1 MTHQMYLDLLI
12 HLAQLDVERGPE
24 LLLELLGVALGRPGL
39 GGEVDSSHRTAAHLL
54 PEEPDSQPDGQ
65 AHALQAEGSPLALVR
80 EPVDLPKNI
89 LQIAQLISCL
99 GH

>member
-1 MTHQMYLDLLI
+1 MYLDLLI